1 MHGIAPGASK
11 EMSGW
16 DAAGL
21 SSFEARPALQDEHL
35 SMTVNDLSA
44 LQPTA
49 AAAPAAASASYPRD

>member
-1 MHGIAPGASK
+1 
-11 EMSGW
+11 MSGW

-35 SMTVNDLSA
+35 SMTVKDLSA